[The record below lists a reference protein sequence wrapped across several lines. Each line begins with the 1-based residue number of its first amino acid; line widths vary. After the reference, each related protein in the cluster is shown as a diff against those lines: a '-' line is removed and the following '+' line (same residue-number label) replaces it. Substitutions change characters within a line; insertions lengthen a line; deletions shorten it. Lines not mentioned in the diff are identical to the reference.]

1 MSDVI
6 KKRDSSIDLLR
17 ILAMLGVVVLH
28 VARTSGALSLDVAT
42 CLEGK
47 LSSNICESF
56 TIYSVNI
63 FALVTGYLC
72 ALSKTNYS
80 RYLELYFST
89 VFYYVGILCVVWVC
103 IGARTVGVDVMKNL
117 IPTKLPYWYVVS
129 YTVLFFLM
137 PFLNKLVLALSKR
150 ELLVCSCSLILFLS
164 VLPGFESQNLA
175 SHGHNVM
182 WLVTMYLCGAYVKL
196 YPPTISIRVLL
207 PLYMACTTCLFVS
220 LQFFHVENVYFRYY
234 TSPFVSL
241 GAISFFIMMCRLE
254 LKSTLI
260 VSVLSRLS
268 PLAFGVYLIHCHPYV
283 WKLLEAKLRII
294 GEYCDYS
301 WWFIPAISVLIYLFC
316 SFVDA
321 LRSLLFSVLKVRR
334 CSDFIIS
341 RLRSVLPW

>member
-28 VARTSGALSLDVAT
+28 VARTSGALSLDAAT

-137 PFLNKLVLALSKR
+137 PFL
-150 ELLVCSCSLILFLS
+150 LLR
-164 VLPGFESQNLA
+164 Q
-175 SHGHNVM
+175 
-182 WLVTMYLCGAYVKL
+182 
-196 YPPTISIRVLL
+196 
-207 PLYMACTTCLFVS
+207 
-220 LQFFHVENVYFRYY
+220 
-234 TSPFVSL
+234 
-241 GAISFFIMMCRLE
+241 
-254 LKSTLI
+254 
-260 VSVLSRLS
+260 
-268 PLAFGVYLIHCHPYV
+268 
-283 WKLLEAKLRII
+283 
-294 GEYCDYS
+294 
-301 WWFIPAISVLIYLFC
+301 
-316 SFVDA
+316 
-321 LRSLLFSVLKVRR
+321 
-334 CSDFIIS
+334 
-341 RLRSVLPW
+341 